1 MDRKQAKAKRKELR
15 DAKRVAME
23 WADTSSRNRS
33 GKRKEIS
40 KSFKAQ
46 FRAVKRS
53 ERNNYKNNIKREF
66 GV

>member
-1 MDRKQAKAKRKELR
+1 MDNYKAKVKRKELR
-15 DAKRVAME
+15 NAKRWLME
-23 WADTSSRNRS
+23 MDKYFS
-33 GKRKEIS
+33 GGTKRKEIS

-53 ERNNYKNNIKREF
+53 ERNEVKNDIKREF

>member
-1 MDRKQAKAKRKELR
+1 MDRKQAKAKRRELR

-23 WADTSSRNRS
+23 MVDTSKQRR
-33 GKRKEIS
+33 EIS
-40 KSFKAQ
+40 KSFKRQ

>member
-1 MDRKQAKAKRKELR
+1 MDRKEAKAKRKELR

-23 WADTSSRNRS
+23 QVDTSK
-33 GKRKEIS
+33 KRREIS
-40 KSFKAQ
+40 KSFKRQ

-53 ERNNYKNNIKREF
+53 ERNNFKNNTKREF